1 MKTRKTT
8 FLLLLPLAL
17 LIMVPMILPAS
28 ACVSKPT
35 LVTGQATA
43 SNLQATV
50 LSNTGNTLVERITS
64 TLTFTGDF
72 QGTGPATAIAIID
85 TSTGALTFFEQ
96 VTFTGTISTSQP
108 GTVNI
113 LIVGNGNIVGASQ
126 AKDFLNLGTGGLAG
140 LTGEGNQATPAGSS
154 TTTFSVWINFDKC

>member
-1 MKTRKTT
+1 MKTTRL
-8 FLLLLPLAL
+8 LLLLPLVL

-28 ACVSKPT
+28 ACSSKPT

-50 LSNTGNTLVERITS
+50 LSNKGNTLVERITS

-85 TSTGALTFFEQ
+85 TSTYKLTFIEQ
-96 VTFTGTISTSQP
+96 VTFTGTISTSKP

-113 LIVGNGNIVGASQ
+113 LIVGNGMIGGASQ
-126 AKDFLNLGTGGLAG
+126 AYDILNHGTDGLKG
-140 LTGEGNQATPAGSS
+140 LNGEGTQATAANSQ
-154 TTTFSVWINFDKC
+154 TTTFSVKINFDQR

>member
-1 MKTRKTT
+1 MRTIN
-8 FLLLLPLAL
+8 FLLLLPLVL

-28 ACVSKPT
+28 ACIAKPT

-43 SNLQATV
+43 SNVQETILR
-50 LSNTGNTLVERITS
+50 NTGNTLVARITS

-85 TSTGALTFFEQ
+85 TSTGKLTFIEQ

-113 LIVGNGNIVGASQ
+113 LIVGNGIIGGASQ
-126 AKDFLNLGTGGLAG
+126 AYDVLNHGTGGLKG
-140 LTGEGNQATPAGSS
+140 LNGEGNQATAAGSP
-154 TTTFSVWINFDKC
+154 TTTFLVKINFDKR

>member
-1 MKTRKTT
+1 MKTTRL
-8 FLLLLPLAL
+8 LLLLPLVL

-28 ACVSKPT
+28 ACSAKPT

-43 SNLQATV
+43 SGVQETV
-50 LSNTGNTLVERITS
+50 LSNTGNTLVARITS

-85 TSTGALTFFEQ
+85 TLTGKLTFIEQ
-96 VTFTGTISTSQP
+96 VTLTGTISTSKP

-113 LIVGNGNIVGASQ
+113 LIIGNGIIGGASQ
-126 AKDFLNLGTGGLAG
+126 AHDVLYHGTGGLAG
-140 LTGEGNQATPAGSS
+140 LQGEGNQATAAGSS
-154 TTTFSVWINFDKC
+154 TTTFSLQINFDKR